1 MTLVVERTTENCDR
15 GQIKNIEAI
24 EISQSV
30 STGKYNMVIFIYT
43 MLVGNL
49 EAPDGSTHN
58 PSIWFSLSL

>member
-24 EISQSV
+24 EIRQSV

-43 MLVGNL
+43 MLVGDL
-49 EAPDGSTHN
+49 EAPDGSTHI
-58 PSIWFSLSL
+58 IWFSLSL